1 MRELTPPFA
10 LATSS
15 RYIRLGRSEDRQYQL
30 GDTAGDFAQVPQKFT
45 SSLLTMRYCI
55 AALWLSALA
64 TLAAAADAP
73 HDPPPAQA
81 DDIELTEEEK
91 RAWSSL
97 HGGGGWGKRGWQDM
111 SSAWGKRAWQ
121 DLQAGWGKRGW
132 QDLNSAWGKRG
143 WQDLNS
149 AWGKRGWQDLNTA
162 WGKRAWRDMSQ
173 APWGKRGWQ
182 DMSSAWGKRGWQ
194 DMSSA
199 WGKRAWQDLQAGW
212 GKRGWQDMSSAWGK
226 RAPEKWA
233 NFHGSWG
240 KRTAPETD
248 YEDYEMAID
257 HLLPLQQ
264 DAADQPMETPE
275 KKAWSALHG
284 AWGKRPVKPAQY
296 NSGAYYWKRE
306 PGWTNLRG
314 MWGKR
319 SSQRDL
325 DDEHDG
331 AAVEEA

>member
-1 MRELTPPFA
+1 MGIKESTPVMRCCV
-10 LATSS
+10 AT
-15 RYIRLGRSEDRQYQL
+15 
-30 GDTAGDFAQVPQKFT
+30 
-45 SSLLTMRYCI
+45 
-55 AALWLSALA
+55 LWLSTLIALVA
-64 TLAAAADAP
+64 SAPSSAEDAAPRDSPLAQLDN
-73 HDPPPAQA
+73 DLEVT
-81 DDIELTEEEK
+81 DEEK

-121 DLQAGWGKRGW
+121 DLNTAWGKRGWQDLNSAWGKRGW

-162 WGKRAWRDMSQ
+162 WGKRAWRDMYQS
-173 APWGKRGWQ
+173 PWGKRGWQ

-199 WGKRAWQDLQAGW
+199 WGKRGP
-212 GKRGWQDMSSAWGK
+212 SA
-226 RAPEKWA
+226 KWV

-240 KRTAPETD
+240 KRAFDEPET
-248 YEDYEMAID
+248 EDYDVAVESI
-257 HLLPLQQ
+257 LPAQQ
-264 DAADQPMETPE
+264 VEKVEKPE
-275 KKAWSALHG
+275 KKSWSALHG
-284 AWGKRPVKPAQY
+284 AWGKRPAKQAQY
-296 NSGAYYWKRE
+296 NSGSYYWKRE

-319 SSQRDL
+319 AQWHPNL
-325 DDEHDG
+325 DVLDTDEHESST
-331 AAVEEA
+331 AADEA